1 MADTVLSMA
10 RSMLGGAL
18 SKAASA
24 AAAEM
29 SLLMGVRKDIWYVC
43 IDLIPIM
50 NSKSDS
56 MVGYIYAENTKEC
69 CTELC
74 RSWRCRY
81 YIA

>member
-10 RSMLGGAL
+10 RSMVGGAL

-50 NSKSDS
+50 NSKSLLLAIF
-56 MVGYIYAENTKEC
+56 MLK
-69 CTELC
+69 TEKNVVLN
-74 RSWRCRY
+74 SGH
-81 YIA
+81 AGSSKTS